1 MTFPDFTKP
10 PVVEVVCGV
19 LFDPPVEFMLPHIG
33 RFSER
38 LGREFPNISEVNSLP
53 PVIETFKDRPQNLV
67 FARPPLPRVWFE
79 NAAGDQLVQLQRD
92 RLLVNWKK
100 TVQRRK
106 LAIRARVTRV
116 RQVCARKPHQWAAP

>member
-19 LFDPPVEFMLPHIG
+19 LFVPPGGFMLPHIG

-38 LGREFPNISEVNSLP
+38 LGDEFSKITEVNSLP
-53 PVIETFKDRPQNLV
+53 PVIETFKDRPQNWV
-67 FARPPLPRVWFE
+67 FGPPPLPRVWFE
-79 NAAGDQLVQLQRD
+79 NAAGDQVVQLQRD

-100 TVQRRK
+100 TAPEHAYPDIQR
-106 LAIRARVTRV
+106 
-116 RQVCARKPHQWAAP
+116 